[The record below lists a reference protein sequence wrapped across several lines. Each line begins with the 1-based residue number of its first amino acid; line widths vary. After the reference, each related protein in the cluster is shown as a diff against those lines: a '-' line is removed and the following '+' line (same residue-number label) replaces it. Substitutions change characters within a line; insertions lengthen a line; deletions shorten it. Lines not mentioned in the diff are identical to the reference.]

1 MSGIWGK
8 IVGAAAGL
16 AIGGPIGALLGA
28 VAGHAVDW
36 YRGQPPA
43 DGDATQHIAFTIG
56 VIALGAKM
64 AKADGAVTA
73 AEVTAFRQ
81 VFRVP
86 PEEEANVERLF
97 NLARRDSAGFEPY
110 ARQLAGMFKDRP
122 EVLEELLQCLFT
134 IAKADGD
141 VKPAEL
147 DYLRAVSGLF
157 GLAQSDFHRL
167 CAEECA
173 GCDVDPYGVLGVEP
187 QIDDESLK
195 AAYRRLIREHHPDR
209 LVARGMP
216 ADFIAVATDK
226 MARINAA
233 YDIIRRER
241 KLA

>member
-1 MSGIWGK
+1 MSVWGK

-16 AIGGPIGALLGA
+16 AMGGPIGGLIGA

-36 YRGQPPA
+36 YRGQPAP
-43 DGDATQHIAFTIG
+43 DGDATQHIAFTVG

-64 AKADGAVTA
+64 AKADGTVTA
-73 AEVTAFRQ
+73 EEVTAFRQ

-86 PEEEANVERLF
+86 EAEEPNVERLF

-110 ARQLAGMFKDRP
+110 ARQLAGMFHDRP
-122 EVLEELLQCLFT
+122 EVLEELLQCLFH

-147 DYLRAVSGLF
+147 EYLRAVSRLF
-157 GLAQSDFHRL
+157 GLTAADFHRL
-167 CAEECA
+167 CAEECS

-209 LVARGMP
+209 LIARGVP
-216 ADFIAVATDK
+216 ADFLSVATDK

>member
-1 MSGIWGK
+1 MTIWGK

-16 AIGGPIGALLGA
+16 AIGGPIGGLLGA
-28 VAGHAVDW
+28 MAGHAVDW

-122 EVLEELLQCLFT
+122 EVLEELLQCLFY

-147 DYLRAVSGLF
+147 DYLRAVAGLF
-157 GLAQSDFHRL
+157 GLAQADFHRL

-209 LVARGMP
+209 LVALGMP

-233 YDIIRRER
+233 YDIIRRQR

>member
-1 MSGIWGK
+1 MSIWGK

-64 AKADGAVTA
+64 AKSDGAVTA
-73 AEVTAFRQ
+73 EEVTAFRQ

-110 ARQLAGMFKDRP
+110 ARQLAGMFRDRP
-122 EVLEELLQCLFT
+122 EVLEELLQCLFY
-134 IAKADGD
+134 IAKSDGD

-147 DYLRAVSGLF
+147 DYLRAVAGLF
-157 GLAQSDFHRL
+157 GLGQADFHRL

-187 QIDDESLK
+187 QIDDDSLK

-209 LVARGMP
+209 LVALGMP

>member
-1 MSGIWGK
+1 MSVWGK

-16 AIGGPIGALLGA
+16 AVGGPIGALLGA

-36 YRGQPPA
+36 YRDHPA
-43 DGDATQHIAFTIG
+43 DDDATQHIAFTIG

-64 AKADGAVTA
+64 AKADG
-73 AEVTAFRQ
+73 EVTPREVSAFRE

-86 PEEEANVERLF
+86 AAEEANVQRLF

-110 ARQLAGMFKDRP
+110 ARQLAGMFHDRP
-122 EVLEELLQCLFT
+122 EVLEELLQCLFH

-141 VKPAEL
+141 VRPSEL
-147 DYLRAVSGLF
+147 DYLRAVAELF
-157 GLAQSDFHRL
+157 GLSRADFHRL

-209 LVARGMP
+209 LIARGVP

>member
-16 AIGGPIGALLGA
+16 AMGGPIGALLGA

-36 YRGQPPA
+36 YRGQPVA
-43 DGDATQHIAFTIG
+43 DDDATQHIAFTIG

-73 AEVTAFRQ
+73 EEVTAFRR

-86 PEEEANVERLF
+86 PEEEPNVERLF

-141 VKPAEL
+141 VKPAEV
-147 DYLRAVSGLF
+147 DYLRAVAGLF
-157 GLAQSDFHRL
+157 GLATADFHRL

-173 GCDVDPYGVLGVEP
+173 GCDVDPYGVLGVER

-209 LVARGMP
+209 LIARGVP

>member
-1 MSGIWGK
+1 MSIWGK
-8 IVGAAAGL
+8 IFGAAAGL
-16 AIGGPIGALLGA
+16 AVGGPIGALLGA

-36 YRGQPPA
+36 YRDQPPA
-43 DGDATQHIAFTIG
+43 DGDATQHIAFTVG

-73 AEVTAFRQ
+73 EEVTAFRQ
-81 VFRVP
+81 VFHVP
-86 PEEEANVERLF
+86 AEEEANVERLF

-110 ARQLAGMFKDRP
+110 ARQLAGMFQDRP
-122 EVLEELLQCLFT
+122 EVLEELLQCLFH
-134 IAKADGD
+134 IAKADGG

-147 DYLRAVSGLF
+147 EYLRTVAGIF
-157 GLAQSDFHRL
+157 GLGEADFHRL

-187 QIDDESLK
+187 QIDDERLK
-195 AAYRRLIREHHPDR
+195 VAYRRLIREHHPDR
-209 LVARGMP
+209 LIARGMP
-216 ADFIAVATDK
+216 ADFIAVATEK

-233 YDIIRRER
+233 YDVIRRQR